1 MLHLGSTNPSTS
13 GIGNNVIIAI
23 VVTVLVVIATALS
36 AVTYLLCRRKL
47 GEKKLTNNFQNA
59 AFTSDTPEN
68 IELPKIPE
76 DGYEEP
82 AQLDSS
88 RRDSNYQSLN

>member
-1 MLHLGSTNPSTS
+1 M
-13 GIGNNVIIAI
+13 
-23 VVTVLVVIATALS
+23 VTVLVVIATAMS

-59 AFTSDTPEN
+59 AFTSDDTPEN

-88 RRDSNYQSLN
+88 TRDSNYQSLN